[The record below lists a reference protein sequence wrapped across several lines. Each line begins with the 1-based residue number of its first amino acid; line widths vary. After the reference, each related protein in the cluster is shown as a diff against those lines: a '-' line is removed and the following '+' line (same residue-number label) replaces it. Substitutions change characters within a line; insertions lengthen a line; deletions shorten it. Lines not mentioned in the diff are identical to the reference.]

1 MKYFNI
7 VNYLYNQGENNYKLL
22 STVLAD
28 NLIGT
33 VMPHLEGYLKYCIT
47 LFVDGDIDKYWQE
60 VSCYNDDMKRRE
72 IYDKLLVE
80 VSDEERNKRFRDY
93 LDDDKIVTIM
103 GDEIYDILSDNF
115 VDNFYKILE
124 TNFEDYIW
132 DAKNTK

>member
-7 VNYLYNQGENNYKLL
+7 VNYLYNEGENNYKLL

-80 VSDEERNKRFRDY
+80 VSDEERNKRVRDY
-93 LDDDKIVTIM
+93 LDDDKIVTM
-103 GDEIYDILSDNF
+103 NDEVHNILSDNF

-124 TNFEDYIW
+124 TNLEDYIW

>member
-1 MKYFNI
+1 MKYFSI

-22 STVLAD
+22 STVMAD
-28 NLIGT
+28 NLVGT
-33 VMPHLEGYLKYCIT
+33 IIPHLERYLKYCIT

-60 VSCYNDDMKRRE
+60 VSCYKDDMKRRE

-93 LDDDKIVTIM
+93 LDDDKIVTLD
-103 GDEIYDILSDNF
+103 DEVYNILSDSF

-132 DAKNTK
+132 DAKHTK

>member
-1 MKYFNI
+1 MKYFSI

-28 NLIGT
+28 NLIGA

-60 VSCYNDDMKRRE
+60 VSCYNDDMERRK

-80 VSDEERNKRFRDY
+80 ISDEERNKRFRDY
-93 LDDDKIVTIM
+93 LDDNMIVTM
-103 GDEIYDILSDNF
+103 GDEVYDILSDNF

-132 DAKNTK
+132 DAKHTK

>member
-60 VSCYNDDMKRRE
+60 VSCYNDNMERRK

-80 VSDEERNKRFRDY
+80 ISDEERNKRFRDY
-93 LDDDKIVTIM
+93 LDDDKIVTM
-103 GDEIYDILSDNF
+103 NDEVHNILSDNF

-124 TNFEDYIW
+124 TNLEDYIW

>member
-1 MKYFNI
+1 MKYFSI
-7 VNYLYNQGENNYKLL
+7 VNYLYSQGENNYKLL

-28 NLIGT
+28 NLIGV

-60 VSCYNDDMKRRE
+60 VSCYNDNMERRK

-80 VSDEERNKRFRDY
+80 ISDEERNKRFRDY
-93 LDDDKIVTIM
+93 LDDDKIVTM
-103 GDEIYDILSDNF
+103 NDEVHNILSDNF

-124 TNFEDYIW
+124 ANLEDYIW
-132 DAKNTK
+132 DAKQ

>member
-80 VSDEERNKRFRDY
+80 ISDEERNKRFRDY
-93 LDDDKIVTIM
+93 LDDNMIVTM
-103 GDEIYDILSDNF
+103 DDEVYDILSDNF
-115 VDNFYKILE
+115 IDNFYKILE

>member
-1 MKYFNI
+1 MKYFSI

-93 LDDDKIVTIM
+93 LDDDKIVTM
-103 GDEIYDILSDNF
+103 NDEVHNILSDNF

-124 TNFEDYIW
+124 TNLEDYIW
-132 DAKNTK
+132 DAKQ

>member
-22 STVLAD
+22 STIMAD

-93 LDDDKIVTIM
+93 LDDDKIVTM
-103 GDEIYDILSDNF
+103 NDEVHNILSDNF

>member
-1 MKYFNI
+1 MKYFSV

-93 LDDDKIVTIM
+93 LDDDKIVTM
-103 GDEIYDILSDNF
+103 NDEVHNILSDNF

-124 TNFEDYIW
+124 TNLEDYIW
-132 DAKNTK
+132 DAKQ